1 MKSIAIAAVALLGL
15 AACGGTEAPASKEQQ
30 VVAVATAN
38 GTTTSVATT
47 VDGTVTTRNSS
58 QASLRSPSNFLPF
71 APPYPGAKIR
81 TRVASADS
89 AEGSGS
95 MIAMETPDDFAKVV
109 AFYDEKARAAGA
121 TATMVS
127 NSDDG
132 AVRIFGDSAS
142 NTGALI
148 SISPNQ
154 EAAGTVIVIASGE
167 DPQALDAAKVA
178 AAGAGR
184 LQ

>member
-15 AACGGTEAPASKEQQ
+15 TACGATETPASKEQQ

-38 GTTTSVATT
+38 GTTSVATT

>member
-38 GTTTSVATT
+38 GTTSVATT

>member
-15 AACGGTEAPASKEQQ
+15 TACGGTEPPASKEQQ

-38 GTTTSVATT
+38 GTTSVATT